1 MASSLVSAG
10 KAYFSRILNSYF
22 GPYLENF
29 NKDQLAFGL
38 SSGKLTLTNLRVKKS
53 ALDKFDLPFECVEG
67 RVGLFSVSI
76 PWFSLGRSPVVIR
89 IEDIHVVI
97 GPSKPTSFDPKDFE
111 RRANAVKMEKLER
124 AEAMNFS
131 DAADGDTSSWGFFG
145 IDFQTVLSGVLN
157 NLQVYVN
164 NVHFRYEDSQT
175 VPGVSVSLTRFR
187 TVEAIDS
194 LSTRYLSIRSQ
205 AA

>member
-131 DAADGDTSSWGFFG
+131 DAADGGWLFTILFLLALSAQFLQIRPRGASLALTSRQFYPAS
-145 IDFQTVLSGVLN
+145 
-157 NLQVYVN
+157 
-164 NVHFRYEDSQT
+164 
-175 VPGVSVSLTRFR
+175 
-187 TVEAIDS
+187 
-194 LSTRYLSIRSQ
+194 
-205 AA
+205 